1 MDRVFLNAINQLHL
15 DLSEAVAATSTRAAK
30 QVGLPDRGEIA
41 VGKRADLLSY
51 SAQDNTVT
59 LINS

>member
-15 DLSEAVAATSTRAAK
+15 DLPEAVAATSTRAAK
-30 QVGLPDRGEIA
+30 QVGLHDRGEIA

-51 SAQDNTVT
+51 NADDSTVT
-59 LINS
+59 LIN